1 MDLKTLRQHFQT
13 LPQLERTAD
22 LLQYDKA
29 RVQWKNLVGSA
40 RSLTSIALAQQVR
53 GHHLFLLNDKED
65 AAYFLN
71 DLQGLFPND
80 DRIVFF
86 PASYKTPY
94 KLEETD
100 NANVV
105 GRAEVLDKLTKSQ
118 NMWIVSYP

>member
-1 MDLKTLRQHFQT
+1 MHLKTLRQHFQT

-118 NMWIVSYP
+118 KPVK